1 MHSGLA
7 GGHTKNC
14 KSYSV
19 GHMSESTVELPY
31 SKLGPSQQ
39 KVYYKE
45 VFYYKEVSK
54 FPLFSWKYGNKVH
67 KHNFNYSKRHIIG
80 PLKMCLFC

>member
-1 MHSGLA
+1 MIRKFVEFLKKLPTPGIEPGPTGWKANDL
-7 GGHTKNC
+7 T
-14 KSYSV
+14 
-19 GHMSESTVELPY
+19 TVELPN

-54 FPLFSWKYGNKVH
+54 FPLIS
-67 KHNFNYSKRHIIG
+67 
-80 PLKMCLFC
+80 